1 MYMSLILV
9 SLGIVLSIM
18 IRNDK
23 FRMYFI
29 CGVLII
35 FGIFQLISG
44 DNLLN
49 LIVPASMLNDVASSN
64 YIKTI
69 WRVANVILIMG
80 CVVTPVIETLH
91 NSKNKQ

>member
-1 MYMSLILV
+1 MSLILV

>member
-1 MYMSLILV
+1 MSLILV
-9 SLGIVLSIM
+9 SIGLVLSLM
-18 IRNDK
+18 IKNDK
-23 FRMYFI
+23 FRIYFI
-29 CGVLII
+29 CGILII

-64 YIKTI
+64 YIKTL
-69 WRVANVILIMG
+69 WRIANIILIIG

-91 NSKNKQ
+91 NSKSKQ

>member
-1 MYMSLILV
+1 MSLILV

-49 LIVPASMLNDVASSN
+49 LIVPASMLNDVSSKS
-64 YIKTI
+64 YIKTL

>member
-1 MYMSLILV
+1 MSLILV

-18 IRNDK
+18 IKNDK
-23 FRMYFI
+23 FRIYFI
-29 CGVLII
+29 CGLLIA

-49 LIVPASMLNDVASSN
+49 LIVPPSMLNDVASSN
-64 YIKTI
+64 YIKTL
-69 WRVANVILIMG
+69 WRIANIILIIG

>member
-1 MYMSLILV
+1 MSLILV
-9 SLGIVLSIM
+9 SAGIVLSLM

-23 FRMYFI
+23 FRIYFI

-49 LIVPASMLNDVASSN
+49 LIVPASMLYDVDSSN

>member
-1 MYMSLILV
+1 MSLILV
-9 SLGIVLSIM
+9 SAGIVLSLM

-23 FRMYFI
+23 FRIYFI

-49 LIVPASMLNDVASSN
+49 LIIPASMLNDVASSN
-64 YIKTI
+64 YIKTL
-69 WRVANVILIMG
+69 WRIANIILIIG
-80 CVVTPVIETLH
+80 CITIPVIEML
-91 NSKNKQ
+91 SKRKNKQ